1 MQLSRPSAGWR
12 VQLSRPSACLARME
26 SRMVSS
32 LAPHKMGMV
41 APPIIHREFEA
52 SLRLLGNREKQRV
65 CVCAINTQQG
75 LAL

>member
-1 MQLSRPSAGWR
+1 M
-12 VQLSRPSACLARME
+12 QLSRPSACLARMDHAWLLL
-26 SRMVSS
+26 